1 MDPELLKRAHA
12 LLLHT
17 GNLDALQDVL
27 DQEPMFHEP
36 EFHQA
41 LLKAIEAGAPE
52 GVRYAYEGLFFLLH
66 VRAHRRRATECANEA
81 QTVQAPTPVY
91 APAYFLQLSRH
102 LEGRIP
108 PRRDR
113 ALSPAVD
120 AELIRHDLREILGP
134 AAVLPEYEPTP
145 GTSWCAVVVACAAC
159 GHERLEL
166 RAQFIDLKIAPHLL
180 EPLRAGHINSARC
193 QCGCSMSLPE
203 RIWLHEGPLPHDV
216 LQSLCCI
223 WVLDESVLVFELPPG
238 TPKDPKLQPMLIGR
252 MQHLVRRLGLE
263 PRGAT
268 DEESPSLFLVL
279 AFDQEALLS
288 ELDEL
293 ESAGY
298 SEHQFEVTLDFLTR
312 QLEQKTCSFEDALFV
327 ADKLVVERGQ
337 PWTASLTFET
347 HDVGGRPLRLVALA
361 LLNEAIGRVQGA
373 PIRAQA
379 FFAGNTAR
387 ALLATG
393 RRGLAEAA
401 LARADDLMAQVT
413 PEEQGASLIRS
424 FLLDVRGNLLRHMK
438 RYAEARVLIQAHE
451 PPAPDASLEER
462 FHHQRVLSGQA
473 LGSKRDRQYLK
484 AIEAFPACIAGLEAL
499 EFEARASA
507 DQTVRAQL
515 PAIRSSLSGALAN
528 WSSSYVDL
536 ADELES
542 TTRAEGGE
550 VGTDTST
557 GALDPA
563 QLRTRALPLL
573 QRALDISIREN
584 DLRFATIQAHRMGLL
599 QASLG
604 NPAESRI
611 WMQRTCELGE
621 TAGDFERL
629 LHASHSLALFGLR
642 EGNGAEMLIHTERAA
657 HALLRWLVA
666 EGQNVLKPEVIPQIS
681 ALALRAADLG
691 ADAAR
696 AIMVAE
702 SLKAARTSLG
712 LRREL
717 PGRLS
722 HSQDERFQSL
732 IRQREQLVTD
742 LDEAMG
748 DESAAVLA
756 ELSEIHARLEEARR
770 ERSLRDP
777 VYARWCDITD
787 IHLSDVVGLR
797 SRLAILG
804 PRTTFLGLCT
814 ALGGL
819 WIYAIWAEGA
829 QVIRVPWEEWPR
841 QLPGLLAALQEDT
854 GRTQEVLELLAEKL
868 VAPFHSRL
876 EGLSRDDRL
885 IISSAPLFHLIPF
898 AALPLHGDPLCARMP
913 ISQVQGL
920 GVLEACAEAPQLP
933 LRSVLCVGVASRP
946 GLDKIPYARFEVMD
960 IARTFEEANCSATIL
975 LNHEATVPTILS
987 QAHAHDVL
995 HLACHA
1001 TWRPPEPPRLA
1012 LQPDYSAGD
1021 SGDLTDVRIL
1031 WELKLAPGA
1040 LVNLS
1045 ACESAHQTEGGGDIS
1060 EGLVPAMLVAG
1071 ARAVIASLWKI
1082 DDRLAHQFQCR
1093 LYQYLL
1099 TGLTPAMALSKTQRA
1114 CLSGYL
1120 GEEMTR
1126 FDIWAAFVLFGFH

>member
-12 LLLHT
+12 LLLRT
-17 GNLDALQDVL
+17 GNLDALRDVF
-27 DQEPMFHEP
+27 DQEPVFHEP
-36 EFHQA
+36 EFHQG
-41 LLKAIEAGAPE
+41 LLKAIETGAPE
-52 GVRYAYEGLFFLLH
+52 WVQYAYEGLFFLLH
-66 VRAHRRRATECANEA
+66 VRAHRRSATECVNEA
-81 QTVQAPTPVY
+81 QTAQAPTPVY
-91 APAYFLQLSRH
+91 APAYFLQIAKQ
-102 LEGRIP
+102 LEGRVP
-108 PRRDR
+108 PHRDR
-113 ALSPAVD
+113 VLSPMLD
-120 AELIRHDLREILGP
+120 AEFIRQDLREILGSD
-134 AAVLPEYEPTP
+134 AVLPDYEPTP

-166 RAQFIDLKIAPHLL
+166 RAQFIDFKVAPHLV
-180 EPLRAGHINSARC
+180 EPLRAGHIHSARC
-193 QCGCSMSLPE
+193 RCGCRVSLPE
-203 RIWLHEGPLPHDV
+203 HIWLHEGPLPHDD
-216 LQSLCCI
+216 LQSLCCL
-223 WVLDESVLVFELPPG
+223 WVLDENMIAFELPPG

-252 MQHLVRRLGLE
+252 MQHLARRLGLE
-263 PRGAT
+263 KRGAT
-268 DEESPSLFLVL
+268 GEASPSLFMVL
-279 AFDQEALLS
+279 AFDQEALLR
-288 ELDEL
+288 EIDEL
-293 ESAGY
+293 GGAGY
-298 SEHQFEVTLDFLTR
+298 SEHLFEVTLDFLTR
-312 QLEQKTCSFEDALFV
+312 QLEQETCFFEDALFV
-327 ADKLVVERGQ
+327 AEKLVVERGRT
-337 PWTASLTFET
+337 WTASLTFET
-347 HDVGGRPLRLVALA
+347 HDMGGRPLRLVALA

-387 ALLATG
+387 ALLSTG

-401 LARADDLMAQVT
+401 LARADDLIARVA
-413 PEEQGASLIRS
+413 PEEQEAKLIHS
-424 FLLDVRGNLLRHMK
+424 FLLDVRGTLLRHMK
-438 RYAEARVLIQAHE
+438 RYAEARVLTQEHE
-451 PPAPDASLEER
+451 PPASDASLEER
-462 FHHQRVLSGQA
+462 FHHHRLLSRHA
-473 LGSKRDRQYLK
+473 LGLKRDRQYLQ
-484 AIEAFPACIAGLEAL
+484 AIEAFPACVAGFEAL
-499 EFEARASA
+499 EAEARASA
-507 DQTVRAQL
+507 NQTVRAQL
-515 PAIRSSLSGALAN
+515 SAIRSSLSGALAN

-536 ADELES
+536 ADELEAI
-542 TTRAEGGE
+542 TRAGDGE
-550 VGTDTST
+550 MGTDVSADTLS
-557 GALDPA
+557 PV

-573 QRALDISIREN
+573 QRALDISTSEN

-599 QASLG
+599 QAALG
-604 NPAESRI
+604 NPAESRV
-611 WMQRTCELGE
+611 WMQRTCALGE

-629 LHASHSLALFGLR
+629 LQASHSLALFGLR
-642 EGNGAEMLIHTERAA
+642 EGNGTEMLMHTERAA
-657 HALLRWLVA
+657 RALLRWLVA
-666 EGQNVLKPEVIPQIS
+666 EGQNVVEPEVIPRIS

-702 SLKAARTSLG
+702 SLKAVRTSLG

-722 HSQDERFQSL
+722 QPKDERLQSL
-732 IRQREQLVTD
+732 LRQRELLVTD
-742 LDEAMG
+742 LDAALE
-748 DESAAVLA
+748 DESVTILA
-756 ELSEIHARLEEARR
+756 ELSEVHARLEEARR

-804 PRTTFLGLCT
+804 PRTTFLGLYT

-819 WIYAIWAEGA
+819 WIYAIWAESA
-829 QVIRVPWEEWPR
+829 QVVLVPWEEWPR
-841 QLPGLLAALQEDT
+841 QLPELLSALHEDT

-868 VAPFHSRL
+868 VAPVHSRL
-876 EGLSRDDRL
+876 EGLSRNDRL

-898 AALPLHGDPLCARMP
+898 ASLPLHGDPLCARMT

-920 GVLEACAEAPQLP
+920 GVLEACAEAPQPP
-933 LRSVLCVGVASRP
+933 LRSVLCVGVPSRP
-946 GLDKIPYARFEVMD
+946 GLDEIPYARFEVMD
-960 IARTFEEANCSATIL
+960 IARTFQEANCSATIL
-975 LNHEATVPTILS
+975 LNHEATVPTVLS
-987 QAHAHDVL
+987 QAHAYDVL

-1099 TGLTPAMALSKTQRA
+1099 TGLTPAMALSETQRA

-1120 GEEMTR
+1120 GEKMTR
-1126 FDIWAAFVLFGFH
+1126 FDIWAAFVLFGIH